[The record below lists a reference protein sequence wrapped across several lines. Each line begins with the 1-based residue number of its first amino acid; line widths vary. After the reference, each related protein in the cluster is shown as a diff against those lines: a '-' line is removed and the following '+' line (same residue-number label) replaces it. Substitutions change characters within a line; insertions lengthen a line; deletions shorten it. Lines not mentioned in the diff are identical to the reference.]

1 MKGQTEIKSAQHLKR
16 WYSFRI
22 FRIVWDRLVLDP
34 SWLKSIPIPL
44 KNWGWLRFRFQQSIA
59 MRNRFRLRFRLTWKD
74 WFRLRTFG
82 SGINS
87 VLIPYGGVHDTSTPK
102 KTSKIWINVAS
113 GNRHSCKI
121 ARSCKN
127 HIGGRAFWG
136 KTGHFGTLRAG
147 IGHAVAES
155 IPIPTLDQRNWF
167 LFRFRGEVINRA

>member
-59 MRNRFRLRFRLTWKD
+59 MRNRYRLRFRLTRKD
-74 WFRLRTFG
+74 WFRLRTLG

-87 VLIPYGGVHDTSTPK
+87 VLIPYGGVHDISTPK
-102 KTSKIWINVAS
+102 KTSKIWINVVF
-113 GNRHSCKI
+113 GNKHGGII

-136 KTGHFGTLRAG
+136 KQATLEQWG
-147 IGHAVAES
+147 PES
-155 IPIPTLDQRNWF
+155 VIQWRNR
-167 LFRFRGEVINRA
+167 FRFRLWISRIDSDSDSGVK